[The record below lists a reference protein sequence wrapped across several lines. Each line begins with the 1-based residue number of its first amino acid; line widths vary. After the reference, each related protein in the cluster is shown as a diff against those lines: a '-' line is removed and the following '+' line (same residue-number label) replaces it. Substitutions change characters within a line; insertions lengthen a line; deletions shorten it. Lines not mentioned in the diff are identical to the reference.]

1 MPEGLAVKVYGGFCF
16 VWFEGKAGK
25 CTLRGKLRT
34 KGRVL
39 AGDEVVFKE
48 LAGGRGVVEE
58 VKPRRSELV
67 RPPVANADQALVV
80 TSFQD
85 PSPVLNLL
93 DRILL
98 HCEAAGIRAVI
109 CVNKLDLAVPTGR
122 QADSGAEGEAW
133 IQAYRDAGYSTL
145 LTSTVTGE
153 GILAVREVLAGR
165 ITVLAGPS
173 GSGKSSL
180 INAVQP
186 GLNLSTGEI
195 SAKLQRGRHVT
206 RHVELLVLD
215 GGGWVADAP
224 GFSVLR
230 LEGIDRMELAGLFPE
245 FAGYAGGCRF
255 TDCIHY
261 REPDCAVRRAV
272 AEGSVARFRYAH
284 YLGFLREILVREG
297 KNKP

>member
-1 MPEGLAVKVYGGFCF
+1 MPEGLAIKVYGGFCF

-39 AGDEVVFKE
+39 AGDEVVFKD
-48 LAGGRGVVEE
+48 LAGGRGVVED

-85 PSPVLNLL
+85 PSPALNLL
-93 DRILL
+93 DRILV

-109 CVNKLDLAVPTGR
+109 CVNKLDLA
-122 QADSGAEGEAW
+122 DSGAEGEAW
-133 IQAYRDAGYSTL
+133 IQTYRGAGYPTL
-145 LTSTVTGE
+145 LTSAVTGE
-153 GILAVREVLAGR
+153 GVLAVREVLTGR

-186 GLNLSTGEI
+186 GLNLPTGEI

-245 FAGYAGGCRF
+245 FAEHAGGCRF

-272 AEGSVARFRYAH
+272 AGGSVARFRYAH